1 MTATRTTALIAL
13 VIGIMSIMAA
23 AAYGHPVARQA
34 TRELIR
40 IQGYRTAESPIGTQ
54 RRLQLVALGVEQPF
68 AATDWQVYGF
78 SDAVPAAEPTAPASQ
93 RFALQG
99 SREDLAR
106 FAAARP
112 EQRVTLLTEH
122 RPGSADLFILALDL
136 CPPE

>member
-1 MTATRTTALIAL
+1 MTATRTMAMVGLL
-13 VIGIMSIMAA
+13 VAVLSATTT
-23 AAYGHPVARQA
+23 YGHPAPRQA

-40 IQGYRTAESPIGTQ
+40 IQGYRTAESPAGTQ
-54 RRLQLVALGVEQPF
+54 RRLLLVALGAEQVF

-78 SDAVPAAEPTAPASQ
+78 SDAAPAAEPTAPVSQ

-112 EQRVTLLTEH
+112 EQRITLLTEH
-122 RPGSADLFILALDL
+122 RAGSADLFVLALDL